1 MSIQSLKDRVPTAA
15 VPGRWPDNSICVQQI
30 DTNDHI
36 IVIVIFW
43 CPVWRLT
50 RSLCINKSRLGNW
63 DVMYLVPLA
72 GNIQYIHTIYIL
84 YIYRH
89 KLPITHCCCSVS
101 ACMMMMSVFC
111 LLPASAAVQFVACAH
126 LPITGAEEQILS
138 CLEIITSGSYLP
150 QVDHFWRIFRHRQ
163 FGGRELGEETKKSF
177 QERNYIVISRT
188 SINLLIF

>member
-72 GNIQYIHTIYIL
+72 GDIQYIHIIYI

-138 CLEIITSGSYLP
+138 CLEIITT
-150 QVDHFWRIFRHRQ
+150 R
-163 FGGRELGEETKKSF
+163 
-177 QERNYIVISRT
+177 
-188 SINLLIF
+188 LIFTTSGPLLENIQTPPIWRQRTRRRNKEKFSREKLHCN

>member
-1 MSIQSLKDRVPTAA
+1 MSIQSLKDRVPAAA

-72 GNIQYIHTIYIL
+72 GDIQYIHIIYI

-101 ACMMMMSVFC
+101 ACMMMSVFC

>member
-36 IVIVIFW
+36 IVIVISW

-72 GNIQYIHTIYIL
+72 GDIQYIHIIYI

-101 ACMMMMSVFC
+101 ACMMMSVFC

>member
-72 GNIQYIHTIYIL
+72 GDIQYIHIIYI

-101 ACMMMMSVFC
+101 ACMMMSVFC